1 MSTFIL
7 PSNPNIYDAKNAFN
21 DLHTIHWVQHNNKS
35 VSIGDIIYIYESKP
49 TQRIILKT
57 QVIGRDIYSY
67 HIDDSKYSASD
78 IDFSSKGPW
87 LTLRL
92 IENIDT
98 CISLKDLHELG
109 LKGNIQSLRRLDD
122 DMANALDFL
131 IRDYSELTSILVT
144 EGKKT
149 KVYSTRYERSTKN
162 RQAAILIHGL
172 NCKACGFN
180 FEKKYGT
187 LGHEFIEIH
196 HKNPLYLNN
205 TEINIDPRNDLV
217 PLCSNCHRMIHRD
230 KYNVLTVEHLKKIL
244 LA

>member
-7 PSNPNIYDAKNAFN
+7 PSNPNTYDAQNAFT

-35 VSIGDIIYIYESKP
+35 VSIGDIVYIYESKP

-57 QVIGRDIYSY
+57 QVIGRDIDSY
-67 HIDDSKYSASD
+67 HIDDSKYSTSG

-92 IENIDT
+92 IQNIDT
-98 CISLKDLHELG
+98 RISLQDLHELG

-122 DMANALDFL
+122 NIANALDFL
-131 IRDYSELTSILVT
+131 IRDSSELTSILVT

-149 KVYSTRYERSTKN
+149 KVYSTRYERNPKN

-172 NCKACGFN
+172 NCKVCGFN
-180 FEKKYGT
+180 FEKKYGA

-196 HKNPLYLNN
+196 HKKPLYLNN
-205 TEINIDPRNDLV
+205 TEINIDPINDLV
-217 PLCSNCHRMIHRD
+217 PLCANCHRMIHRN
-230 KYNVLTVEHLKKIL
+230 KYNVLTVEDLREIL